1 MTPEP
6 HAPAVTS
13 SADPYAGFPGEA
25 FLEQLLSS
33 DHLIVAL
40 KDREGRYLRISRLL
54 ERIWGGLGVDIIGKT
69 AREALPPGIGDVIHR
84 DDCAVLQSQQASVY
98 EQTFPLHGSDRTFLT
113 SRFVLRDAAGR
124 VSGLC
129 VIGGEITERKR
140 YEQALRNA
148 ALGVSGARGHE
159 VYRQMVRF
167 LATTMNVD
175 FAFVSVLEDTHL

>member
-1 MTPEP
+1 MTPDT
-6 HAPAVTS
+6 HVPAVTS

-40 KDREGRYLRISRLL
+40 KDREGRYLRVSRLL

-98 EQTFPLHGSDRTFLT
+98 EQTFPLHGNDRTFR
-113 SRFVLRDAAGR
+113 SRTVPRPGRWRRAARSARSGR
-124 VSGLC
+124 C
-129 VIGGEITERKR
+129 
-140 YEQALRNA
+140 
-148 ALGVSGARGHE
+148 AR
-159 VYRQMVRF
+159 RR
-167 LATTMNVD
+167 
-175 FAFVSVLEDTHL
+175 SC